1 VTHRRLTYLL
11 LLALLVCSGPAGAQS
26 DGDLPVFSDSIQV
39 IGEIP
44 FIEPVDSGQPVFIRF
59 GIGELEIESTS
70 SNEIRADL
78 RVECREKL
86 SDALCEKYRNRL
98 RLEPRET
105 DEGIEVRLV
114 GLPKYKMRKLRLDG
128 QVQVPRW
135 SPLSVKVGIGDV
147 DIYSDAK
154 DLMVEMGIGDLTVRV
169 PSDSVGTVQMAT
181 RIGDASVS
189 GPDGPSIHTR
199 RRMLVGARVNWTDG
213 EGDATIS
220 VGLKIGDARVV
231 LE

>member
-1 VTHRRLTYLL
+1 VTRHRLTYFLL
-11 LLALLVCSGPAGAQS
+11 LSLLAISVPVGAQS
-26 DGDLPVFSDSIQV
+26 EADLPRFSDTIQV
-39 IGEIP
+39 IGDIP
-44 FIEPVDSGQPVFIRF
+44 FIEPVDSGQPVSIRF

-86 SDALCEKYRNRL
+86 SEALCEKYRNRL

-105 DEGIEVRLV
+105 DEGVEVRLV

-128 QVQVPRW
+128 RVQVPRW
-135 SPLSVKVGIGDV
+135 SPLTVKVGIGDV

-154 DLMVEMGIGDLTVRV
+154 DLLVEMGIGDLTVRV
-169 PSDSVGTVQMAT
+169 PSDSVGTVQVAT
-181 RIGDASVS
+181 RIGDATVSVS
-189 GPDGPSIHTR
+189 DGPSIHTK

-220 VGLKIGDARVV
+220 VGLKIGDAKVV